1 MPWEVFFHEEFEV
14 EFDDLAQEVQDEALA
29 SLKVLETFGPQLGR
43 PWVDTLKGSR
53 YSKMKE
59 LRFDAADGVWRIVF
73 AFDPRRRAILLCGGD
88 KSGVSEGR
96 FYRGLI
102 AIADGRYAA
111 HLARLKAERKREP

>member
-1 MPWEVFFHEEFEV
+1 MKSSKSSLMTLPRKFKTRRSQVSKFLRHLVRSWEGH
-14 EFDDLAQEVQDEALA
+14 
-29 SLKVLETFGPQLGR
+29 G
-43 PWVDTLKGSR
+43 VDTLKDAR

-102 AIADGRYAA
+102 ATADKRYAA
-111 HLARLKAERKREP
+111 HLAEI

>member
-1 MPWEVFFHEEFEV
+1 MPWEVLFHGEFEV
-14 EFDDLAQEVQDEALA
+14 ELDDLAQEAQDEALA

-59 LRFDAADGVWRIVF
+59 LRFDVANGVWRI
-73 AFDPRRRAILLCGGD
+73 AFDPRGRAILLCGGE

-102 AIADGRYAA
+102 ATADKRYAA
-111 HLARLKAERKREP
+111 HLALLKAGRKSKP